1 MMLSTIS
8 TLMLTRYRGL
18 LKKSCNQIWPFC
30 PIMRWFCPTMKNDF
44 DQVQRPSPR
53 SRHRNLYSFQ
63 GQVWEGSNIV
73 LNPDTSIMFSISV
86 QLLHSNPFRILFA
99 GHYLTAEREGGA
111 VVIYYRWHKTS
122 NFYLFRKMI
131 LADSYLFTLSQY
143 RLIESTQ
150 QIGQLAIYVGIC
162 WGRKRVLVEKAISA
176 SHKCPVA
183 H

>member
-1 MMLSTIS
+1 
-8 TLMLTRYRGL
+8 MLTRYRGL
-18 LKKSCNQIWPFC
+18 LKKSNNQIWTFC
-30 PIMRWFCPTMKNDF
+30 PKMTVIFCPTMKNDV

-111 VVIYYRWHKTS
+111 VVIYYRWHKTL
-122 NFYLFRKMI
+122 NFCLFRKMI
-131 LADSYLFTLSQY
+131 LADSYFSLHCPQY

-162 WGRKRVLVEKAISA
+162 WGRKRVLVEKPISA
-176 SHKCPVA
+176 PTSVQ
-183 H
+183 